1 MRVDILGEPSV
12 THYQTL
18 QELQNGKYRLI
29 ECRLET
35 GRMHQIRVH
44 LSHIGLPIL
53 SDQYYGHRGENSL
66 ITRQNRHAHQLLHA
80 YKLSFTHPRT
90 GEKQEIIAPYP
101 PLFVDIL
108 RQYSTKHVS

>member
-1 MRVDILGEPSV
+1 M

-18 QELQNGKYRLI
+18 RELQDDKYRLI

-53 SDQYYGHRGENSL
+53 ADQYYGHKGENSL
-66 ITRQNRHAHQLLHA
+66 IARHERHSHQLLHA
-80 YKLSFTHPRT
+80 HKLSFIQPKT
-90 GEKQEIIAPYP
+90 GESLEIIAPYP

-108 RQYSTKHVS
+108 RQYSTKKAS